1 MKEIVETKLYRD
13 DSDVEQS
20 EIPKRNTDIE
30 ILEQIE
36 GLLRSQKNKI
46 GNGNIAEVH
55 YSDLNP
61 KICFK
66 VIGAVDGK
74 STILVDTQKY
84 HDLPKEAEFLD
95 VLQGV
100 HKDVRVPRPY
110 YTVTRERVSEETDEV
125 EDMLSLMAMERLP
138 AVSLRQVL
146 EEGAILPDNFDIEIF
161 FEQLR
166 DFFNE
171 IHSKSIHHMDPHEG
185 NIMVDVKTGKPYVV
199 DFGSSSYGSD
209 EDVYRTED
217 ARGRVTLHRSDL
229 DNITLVEKKMRAYLT
244 ENKK

>member
-1 MKEIVETKLYRD
+1 MKETVETKLYRD
-13 DSDVEQS
+13 ETDAEQS
-20 EIPKRNTDIE
+20 EVLHRKTDKE
-30 ILEQIE
+30 ILEQVE

-55 YSDLNP
+55 FSDLNE

-66 VIGAVDGK
+66 IIGTVDGK

-84 HDLPKEAEFLD
+84 HDLPKEAKFLD
-95 VLQGV
+95 VLQDV
-100 HKDVRVPRPY
+100 HPDVRVPRPY
-110 YTVTRERVSEETDEV
+110 YTVSRERISEETDEV

-171 IHSKSIHHMDPHEG
+171 MHSKGIHHMDPHEG
-185 NIMVDVKTGKPYVV
+185 NIMVDVRTAKPYVI
-199 DFGSSSYGSD
+199 DFGSSSYGND

-217 ARGRVTLHRSDL
+217 ARGRVTLHRSDT
-229 DNITLVEKKMRAYLT
+229 DNIDLVEKKTRIYLT